1 MNLEFTRLTQLTGDP
16 KYYDAVQRIS
26 DLMASSQNATKLP
39 GLWPVT
45 VNLQTPDLTQDGAF
59 TVGGMADSA
68 FEYLP
73 KNWLLHQG
81 RLDQPRTMYLDALEA
96 IKTWLIFEPLVPPPA
111 PTHSTDAGLAPLMLG
126 SMHVGGNA
134 ATSLKTFDPQGQH
147 LTCFAAGMFA
157 LAARALAATRPAAST
172 AADLELGARVAQGCL
187 WSYGA
192 TASGLGPELY
202 RTVPCRRGLDAVTG
216 AGSGGGAADCAW
228 SRAGWLAGLAVQQGG
243 ERDWAAFA
251 DEQRLAEG
259 FTQVADARYILRPET
274 IESLFVLYRV
284 TGDAAYQERAW
295 RTFEAVARHCRTEWA
310 FAALADVT
318 RERPA
323 QVDSMES
330 FFTAETLKY
339 YYLIFAE
346 PGLVSLDE
354 YVLNTEAHPFR
365 WRNFVRA

>member
-1 MNLEFTRLTQLTGDP
+1 M
-16 KYYDAVQRIS
+16 QRIS
-26 DLMASSQNATKLP
+26 DLFESSQNQTKLP

-45 VNLQTPDLTQDGAF
+45 VNLQTPDLTQDSAF
-59 TVGGMADSA
+59 TIGGMADSA

-81 RLDQPRTMYLDALEA
+81 RLDQSRTMYLTALEA
-96 IKTWLIFEPLVPPPA
+96 MKTWLIFEPLVPP
-111 PTHSTDAGLAPLMLG
+111 STDALARPAPLMLG

-134 ATSLKTFDPQGQH
+134 ANSLKNFDPQGQH

-157 LAARALAATRPAAST
+157 LAARALSATQPASST
-172 AADLELGARVAQGCL
+172 AGDLELGVRVAEGCL

-192 TASGLGPELY
+192 TTSGLGPELY
-202 RTVPCRRGLDAVTG
+202 RTYPCRRGLDAVTKG
-216 AGSGGGAADCAW
+216 DAADWAGARGDCTW
-228 SRAGWLAGLAVQQGG
+228 SRSGWLAGLAMQQGG
-243 ERDWAAFA
+243 DKDWEQFA
-251 DEQRLAEG
+251 GEQRLREG
-259 FTQVADARYILRPET
+259 FTQVTDPRYILRPET
-274 IESLFVLYRV
+274 IESLFVLYRI
-284 TGDAAYQERAW
+284 TGDAAYQDQAW
-295 RTFEAVARHCRTEWA
+295 RMFEAMVRHCRTEWA

-318 RERPA
+318 RERPP
-323 QVDSMES
+323 QFDSMES

-365 WRNFVRA
+365 WRKI